1 MVQAFPHNGK
11 IADANGIVTPEFR
24 KLLAPLEI
32 LSQIS
37 PERLSKLLG
46 VADESG
52 SILDVSESAAAGDM
66 PYRGDGAWERLPIG
80 AIGALLGINAAGN
93 APEWQDAGGQWL
105 NHISDTGLSG
115 TSTNITGFGD
125 YNHVL
130 VQCHGIAGSGAA
142 SLRCSFE
149 TAAGAVTIMYS
160 RAFIT
165 GAAIGGASDASSA
178 FAEIGQISGAADNGI
193 ATILIL
199 NIKSGQNKSSLSW
212 QQSIVPSA
220 MLGTT
225 HILTTEELTGLNIEI
240 SAGTFSAGIATLY
253 GIK

>member
-1 MVQAFPHNGK
+1 MVQAFPKNGK

-24 KLLAPLEI
+24 KLLVPLEI

-105 NHISDTGLSG
+105 NHISDTSLSG
-115 TSTNITGFGD
+115 ASIKVSGFGE
-125 YNHVL
+125 YNHIL
-130 VQCHGIAGSGAA
+130 LQCNNIACSA
-142 SLRCSFE
+142 SVVLRCSFE
-149 TAAGAVTIMYS
+149 TDSGAVTVMFS
-160 RAFIT
+160 RALIT
-165 GAAIGGASDASSA
+165 SGVGGASDASSA
-178 FAEIGQISGAADNGI
+178 FAEFGGTSGALDNGI
-193 ATILIL
+193 ATILIP
-199 NIKSGQNKSSLSW
+199 NIRSTSNKSSLSW
-212 QQSIVPSA
+212 SQNAIPS
-220 MLGTT
+220 GYFGVT
-225 HILTTEELTGLNIEI
+225 HILTSEPITVVEFTLASGTYT
-240 SAGTFSAGIATLY
+240 AGTVTAF